1 MNLDKSFGLSTW
13 AIKNKSTVYVI
24 TFIIFLGGLL
34 SYISMPRENFPEVS
48 IPTIFISSVYPGNS
62 AEDVER
68 FITDPIEDELKN
80 ISGISKVESSSL
92 QDYSIITI
100 EFDQTVDVEIAKQRV
115 KDKVDIVKGKS
126 DWPTMDGG
134 AKVDPYVFEL
144 NLSEMMPIMNIN
156 LKGDYTPQEL
166 KGFAEDLQDEIE
178 NFPEIKEVNIRGV
191 EDMEVEIAVDMY
203 KMTASTVTIYDIV
216 NAIQRENVT
225 ISGGNIIQNEQRK
238 NIRVVGQ
245 IREPQELEDI
255 IVKRDGGVVYLKDV
269 AEVHFRPKDKTSYA
283 REYQEPVIMLDMIKK
298 SEENQLVVSDKINEL
313 LSKAKGTILPN
324 DVEFTVTN
332 DMSVHIRNQ
341 VSELENS
348 IIFGVL
354 LVVSVLMF
362 FLGVRNALFVG
373 VAIPL
378 SMLLAFLILSAL
390 GVTLNM
396 MTLFAAVMGLGM
408 LVDNGIV
415 VVENVHR
422 LMSEGLSRKEA
433 SIQGLGE
440 IALPI
445 IASTATTLAA
455 FVPLAFWPGIMGEF
469 MIYFPMTLSI
479 VLGASLFVALVINA
493 MLTSRFMKVEEEV
506 FSRRRLWIISGI
518 FTILGIVLLLLGF
531 IFHIKTLIGFGN
543 LAIILVLVVLFHNF
557 VVSDL
562 ANKFQNNFLPRLERI
577 YEKFL
582 FFALK
587 GKNAYVFFFGTIG
600 LLFLSLIMLVV
611 FRPNILFFPESDPN
625 QAIVYIEYP
634 EGTDIE
640 KVNRT
645 VKDIETKIIDIVKRY
660 DEMQKD
666 GKMRNFLAESVI
678 AYVGKGS
685 GNPMVDAA
693 SSGEMPNK
701 GKVVVLFREYRYR
714 RGVST
719 VDILN
724 EIRESVKG
732 ITGASV
738 IVEQE
743 RNGPPSGYPI
753 NLELFGDN
761 YTQLMN
767 TAVEIKNYI
776 NTSGILGIEEL
787 NIDVSQNKPER
798 EVIVDRQKAGRLG
811 LSTSQIGTALREAI
825 YGYDASTF
833 KSERDDYDI
842 YVRFNKDSRYDIDAL
857 MQQELLFRD
866 NQGRLSKI
874 PMSSVATIKDL
885 ATFSSIKR
893 KNLKRVITLYSNVLD
908 GYNGNDIVQKIT
920 KKLDAYNFPS
930 GISYKFTGEQEEMAK
945 NMNFL
950 SRALLIALAMIL
962 LIIVAQFNSISKPT
976 IIMFSVVL
984 SFIGVFLGLLISGS
998 DFVIVMTMMGIIAL
1012 AGIVVNNAIVLIDYT
1027 QLLIVRRKREL
1038 GLDVEED
1045 LLSKE
1050 DYYQLIVEGGKS
1062 RLKPVLLTAITT
1074 ILGLIPLAI
1083 GFNIDFFSFLTTY
1096 NPNIYMGGDN
1106 TNFWGPISWTIIYG
1120 LTFATFLTL
1129 VIVPVMF
1136 YLLQRIKIRI
1146 RGNE

>member
-245 IREPQELEDI
+245 IKEPQELEDI
-255 IVKRDGGVVYLKDV
+255 IVKRDGGVVYLKDI

-378 SMLLAFLILSAL
+378 SMLLAFLVLSAL

-543 LAIILVLVVLFHNF
+543 LSIILVLVVLFHNF

-743 RNGPPSGYPI
+743 HNGPPSGYPI

>member
-245 IREPQELEDI
+245 IKEPQELEDI
-255 IVKRDGGVVYLKDV
+255 IVKRDGGVVYLKDI

-378 SMLLAFLILSAL
+378 SMLLAFLVLSAL

-874 PMSSVATIKDL
+874 PMSSVVTIKDL

-920 KKLDAYNFPS
+920 KKLDTYNFPT

>member
-1 MNLDKSFGLSTW
+1 MKLDKSFGLSTW
-13 AIKNKSTVYVI
+13 SIKNKSTVYVI

-48 IPTIFISSVYPGNS
+48 VPTIFISSVYPGNS

-92 QDYSIITI
+92 QDYSIITV
-100 EFDQTVDVEIAKQRV
+100 EFEQTVDVEIAKQRV
-115 KDKVDIVKGKS
+115 KDKVDIVKGEA

-156 LKGDYTPQEL
+156 LRGDYTPQQL
-166 KGFAEDLQDEIE
+166 KRFAEDLQDEIE

-191 EDMEVEIAVDMY
+191 EDMEVEVAVDMY

-216 NAIQRENVT
+216 SAIQKENVT
-225 ISGGNIIQNEQRK
+225 ISGGNIIQNEQRR

-245 IREPQELEDI
+245 IKKPKELENI
-255 IVKRDGGVVYLKDV
+255 IVKRDGGVVYLKDI
-269 AEVHFRPKDKTSYA
+269 ATVHFRPKDKTSYA
-283 REYQEPVIMLDMIKK
+283 REYKEPVIMLDMIKK
-298 SEENQLVVSDKINEL
+298 SEENQLIVSDKINTL
-313 LSKAKGTILPN
+313 LANAKGTILPN

-348 IIFGVL
+348 IIFGIL
-354 LVVSVLMF
+354 LVISVLMF

-378 SMLLAFLILSAL
+378 SMLLAFLVLSAL

-422 LMSEGLSRKEA
+422 LMSEGFSRKEA
-433 SIQGLGE
+433 AIQGLGE
-440 IALPI
+440 IGLPI
-445 IASTATTLAA
+445 VASTATTLAA
-455 FVPLAFWPGIMGEF
+455 FAPLAFWPGMMGEF
-469 MIYFPMTLSI
+469 MIYFPMTLAI

-493 MLTSRFMKVEEEV
+493 MLTSRFMKVEEEE
-506 FSRRRLWIISGI
+506 FTRRRLWTITGI
-518 FTILGIVLLLLGF
+518 FTVLGIIMLVLGF
-531 IFHIKTLIGFGN
+531 VFHIKTLVGFGN
-543 LAIILVLVVLFHNF
+543 LFIILVLVILFHNF

-562 ANKFQNNFLPRLERI
+562 ANKFQNNFLPRLERT

-582 FFALK
+582 LFALR
-587 GKNAYVFFFGTIG
+587 GRNAYIFFFGTIG

-611 FRPNILFFPESDPN
+611 FSPNVLFFPESDPN

-640 KVNRT
+640 KVNKT
-645 VKDIETKIIDIVKRY
+645 VKEVESKIIDIIKRY
-660 DEMQKD
+660 DEKQED
-666 GKMRNFLAESVI
+666 GTVRNFLAESVI
-678 AYVGKGS
+678 AYAGKGS
-685 GNPMVDAA
+685 GNPMVDAS

-714 RGVST
+714 RDVST
-719 VDILN
+719 VAILN
-724 EIRESVKG
+724 EIRENIKG
-732 ITGASV
+732 IAGASV

-743 RNGPPSGYPI
+743 HNGPPTGYPI

-761 YTQLMN
+761 YNQLMS
-767 TAVEIKNYI
+767 TAVEVRNYI
-776 NTSGILGIEEL
+776 NTSGVLGIEEL

-798 EVIVDRQKAGRLG
+798 EIIVDRQKAGRLG
-811 LSTSQIGTALREAI
+811 LSTAQVGSALREAI

-833 KSERDDYDI
+833 KSDRDDHDI
-842 YVRFNKDSRYDIDAL
+842 YVRFNKETRYDIDAL

-866 NQGRLSKI
+866 NQGVLSKI
-874 PMSSVATIKDL
+874 PISSVATTKDL
-885 ATFSSIKR
+885 VTFSSIKR

-908 GYNGNDIVQKIT
+908 GYNGNDIVQKM
-920 KKLDAYNFPS
+920 KRKLDVFNFPA

-945 NMNFL
+945 NMDFL

-1027 QLLIVRRKREL
+1027 QLLIVRRKKEL

-1050 DYYQLIVEGGKS
+1050 DYYKLIAEGGKS

-1074 ILGLIPLAI
+1074 ILGLIPLAV

-1096 NPNIYMGGDN
+1096 NPNIYIGGDN
-1106 TNFWGPISWTIIYG
+1106 TNFWGPISWTIIHG
-1120 LTFATFLTL
+1120 LSFATFLTL

-1136 YLLQRIKIRI
+1136 YMLQRIKIRI

>member
-245 IREPQELEDI
+245 IKEPQELEDI
-255 IVKRDGGVVYLKDV
+255 IVKRDGGVVYLKDI

-378 SMLLAFLILSAL
+378 SMLLAFLVLSAL

-543 LAIILVLVVLFHNF
+543 LSIILVLVVLFHNF

-743 RNGPPSGYPI
+743 HNGPPSGYPI

-874 PMSSVATIKDL
+874 PMSSVVTIKDL

-920 KKLDAYNFPS
+920 KKLDTYNFPT

-1083 GFNIDFFSFLTTY
+1083 GFNIDFFLFLTTY

>member
-255 IVKRDGGVVYLKDV
+255 IVKRDGGVVYLKDI

-378 SMLLAFLILSAL
+378 SMLLAFLVLSAL

-743 RNGPPSGYPI
+743 HNGPPSGYPI

-874 PMSSVATIKDL
+874 PMSSVVTIKDL

-920 KKLDAYNFPS
+920 KKLDTYNFPT

>member
-245 IREPQELEDI
+245 IKEPQELEDI
-255 IVKRDGGVVYLKDV
+255 IVKRDGGVVYLKDI

-283 REYQEPVIMLDMIKK
+283 REYQEPVIMLDMMKK
-298 SEENQLVVSDKINEL
+298 SEENQLIVSDKINEL

-378 SMLLAFLILSAL
+378 SMLLAFLVLSAL

-543 LAIILVLVVLFHNF
+543 LSIILVLVVLFHNF

-874 PMSSVATIKDL
+874 PMSSVVTIKDL

-920 KKLDAYNFPS
+920 KKLDTYNFPT